1 MRQPKPVASARA
13 SCWYQANRKR
23 FPAMTIPFF
32 DGHNDTLLKL
42 LEAEGDRTGLFI
54 EGMDKADI
62 DLPRARAAGMAGGFF
77 AMFPPPVKAAPGS
90 VAAAPNYSKGE
101 LPPELGLA
109 DAQATTFAMTA
120 IAHRI
125 ARAGGMAI
133 CRNAAE
139 IRAAVAG
146 GTLAAVLHIE
156 GAEAVD
162 TNFDALEVLY
172 AAGLRSL
179 GLVWSRANAFASGV
193 PFRFPSDAEIGP
205 GLSDAGKALIREC
218 NARGIMIDLSHLNAA
233 GFRDVAAVSDKP
245 LVATHS
251 NVHAICPHS
260 RNLVDWQLA
269 AIAESKGV
277 VGVNYAVG
285 FLRPDG
291 QWLKDTPMEVVV
303 RHVDALLAALGEDG
317 VALGSDF
324 DGAMLPAEIGDVTG
338 VPKLLAALL
347 DKGYGEELVTKIAY
361 GNWLNMIERT
371 IG

>member
-1 MRQPKPVASARA
+1 
-13 SCWYQANRKR
+13 
-23 FPAMTIPFF
+23 MTIPFF

-42 LEAEGDRTGLFI
+42 LEAEGDKARLFI
-54 EGMDKADI
+54 EGMPAADI
-62 DLPRARAAGMAGGFF
+62 DLPRARVAGMAGGFF
-77 AMFPPPVKAAPGS
+77 AMFPPPLKGNLGS
-90 VAAAPNYSKGE
+90 VVAGAGNAKGE

-109 DAQATTFAMTA
+109 DAQASTLAMTA
-120 IAHRI
+120 IALQI
-125 ARAGGMAI
+125 ERAGGMAI
-133 CRNAAE
+133 CRSAAE
-139 IRAAVAG
+139 IRAAG
-146 GTLAAVLHIE
+146 ERGTLAAVLHIE

-162 TNFDALEVLY
+162 TRFDALEVLY

-179 GLVWSRANAFASGV
+179 GLVWSRANAYASGV

-205 GLSDAGKALIREC
+205 GLSDAGKALVREC
-218 NARGIMIDLSHLNAA
+218 NSRGIMLDLSHLNAA
-233 GFRDVAAVSDKP
+233 GFRDVAALSDKP

-251 NVHAICPHS
+251 NVHAICANS

-269 AIAESKGV
+269 AIAESGGI
-277 VGVNYAVG
+277 VGVNYAAG

-303 RHVDALLAALGEDG
+303 RHVDALVAALGEDG

-324 DGAMLPAEIGDVTG
+324 DGAMLPVEIGDVTG

-347 DKGYGEELVTKIAY
+347 DKGYGEELVGKIAY
-361 GNWLNMIERT
+361 GNWLGMIERA